1 MSNLPFDT
9 LLFKVTLLFSFVV
22 AASFKRGLS
31 STNSMSSLFN
41 ILIKFVIEGTN
52 PDPEG
57 HNFVFVVLIVLMAGP
72 AGLQVLMSVYGVVTN
87 GNGYV

>member
-1 MSNLPFDT
+1 MALGQHGDGNDY
-9 LLFKVTLLFSFVV
+9 
-22 AASFKRGLS
+22 ARLS
-31 STNSMSSLFN
+31 QYDE
-41 ILIKFVIEGTN
+41 IKFVIEGTN